1 MNLLIFIALVITLFW
16 VRKFIQN
23 RSLRTVTF
31 SPIPQNL
38 HFHRNFHILCCC
50 CCSLVVKPCPTLCN
64 PMDCSPP
71 GSSVYGI
78 SQAKILEWVAIS
90 FSRGSSWPRDW
101 TPVFS
106 IGRQILY
113 HWTTKEVLHTQYPG
127 INCLNPL
134 FCN

>member
-1 MNLLIFIALVITLFW
+1 MNLLIFIALVIILFW

-23 RSLRTVTF
+23 RSLRTVIF

-38 HFHRNFHILCCC
+38 HFHRNFHTQWCCYC
-50 CCSLVVKPCPTLCN
+50 CLVAKPCPTLCN
-64 PMDCSPP
+64 LMDCSPP
-71 GSSVYGI
+71 GPSVYGI

-90 FSRGSSWPRDW
+90 FSRGSSWPRGQ
-101 TPVFS
+101 TLVFC
-106 IGRQILY
+106 IGRWILY
-113 HWTTKEVLHTQYPG
+113 HWTTKEVLHTQYTG